1 MTPDH
6 EITAK
11 QAAPPNTCY
20 HYMIKS
26 DDMTVNKLIEQYLDL
41 KTNLAVST
49 KENYTHI
56 YEKNIKD
63 TKLGKSKVKDIKKM
77 DIQAFYAYLF
87 TKRNFCRGTIQL
99 YQNILFP
106 AFQMAVDNDI
116 IRKNPCNGCMKE
128 YTRGSMSSTKYPLT
142 KEEQNNLLI
151 FTKTD
156 TIYSQYYPLLVFMLG
171 TGCRISETLG
181 MTWDNIDFEKKCVRV
196 DHQVIYKKKD
206 GMYQYYA
213 SETKDKTPRTIPLQD
228 NVLLVHQFT
237 TL

>member
-1 MTPDH
+1 MEKKKDSRGRILRNNEDQMKNGRYRYRYTDALGKRQTIYSWKLTSSDKTPKGKLEDISLR
-6 EITAK
+6 EKELIVQTDEK
-11 QAAPPNTCY
+11 DG
-20 HYMIKS
+20 IVKS
-26 DDMTVNKLIEQYLDL
+26 DDMTVNKLIERYLDL

-116 IRKNPCNGCMKE
+116 IRNNPCNGCMKE
-128 YTRGSMSSTKYPLT
+128 YTRGSMSSTK
-142 KEEQNNLLI
+142 
-151 FTKTD
+151 
-156 TIYSQYYPLLVFMLG
+156 
-171 TGCRISETLG
+171 
-181 MTWDNIDFEKKCVRV
+181 
-196 DHQVIYKKKD
+196 
-206 GMYQYYA
+206 
-213 SETKDKTPRTIPLQD
+213 
-228 NVLLVHQFT
+228 
-237 TL
+237 

>member
-1 MTPDH
+1 MG
-6 EITAK
+6 
-11 QAAPPNTCY
+11 
-20 HYMIKS
+20 S
-26 DDMTVNKLIEQYLDL
+26 FSKLIEQYLDL

-99 YQNILFP
+99 YQNILFL

-128 YTRGSMSSTKYPLT
+128 YTRGSMSSTKYPLW
-142 KEEQNNLLI
+142 I
-151 FTKTD
+151 
-156 TIYSQYYPLLVFMLG
+156 LG
-171 TGCRISETLG
+171 LK
-181 MTWDNIDFEKKCVRV
+181 N
-196 DHQVIYKKKD
+196 
-206 GMYQYYA
+206 
-213 SETKDKTPRTIPLQD
+213 
-228 NVLLVHQFT
+228 
-237 TL
+237 